1 MRGITGWLEQ
11 WQVPLYL
18 VVIALGAGFGLLL
31 PAVAEPAE
39 HAVTPVLGLLLY
51 VTFLGVPFARLGR
64 ALRDWQFLLT
74 VVLTNFVIAPLV
86 VAVLARFVAGD
97 QALLVGVVFV
107 LLTPCV
113 DYVIVFT
120 GLAGGAQDRLLAAAP
135 LLMLGQLLMLP
146 LYLWFI
152 VGAEFIAAVDFGP
165 FAGAFVLLIVVPL
178 AAAALTQLAAA
189 RSRVGAWLRD
199 AVVAAMVPLMVL
211 TLFVVVAS
219 QLTGVG
225 QRVRDLLGV
234 VPVFLAFAAVML
246 GAGLI
251 AGRVARLDVPSRRA
265 MVFSGVTRNSLVVL
279 PLVLALPAAYDLAPL
294 VVVTQTLVELLI
306 MVVFIRL
313 VPALLPAT
321 VRANSTPSLGI
332 SGRASGN

>member
-18 VVIALGAGFGLLL
+18 VAIALGAGFGLLL

-51 VTFLGVPFARLGR
+51 ATFLGVPFARLGR
-64 ALRDWQFLLT
+64 ALRDWRFLLT
-74 VVLTNFVIAPLV
+74 
-86 VAVLARFVAGD
+86 
-97 QALLVGVVFV
+97 
-107 LLTPCV
+107 
-113 DYVIVFT
+113 
-120 GLAGGAQDRLLAAAP
+120 
-135 LLMLGQLLMLP
+135 
-146 LYLWFI
+146 
-152 VGAEFIAAVDFGP
+152 
-165 FAGAFVLLIVVPL
+165 VVPL

-265 MVFSGVTRNSLVVL
+265 IVFSGVTRNSLVVL

>member
-1 MRGITGWLEQ
+1 
-11 WQVPLYL
+11 
-18 VVIALGAGFGLLL
+18 
-31 PAVAEPAE
+31 
-39 HAVTPVLGLLLY
+39 
-51 VTFLGVPFARLGR
+51 
-64 ALRDWQFLLT
+64 
-74 VVLTNFVIAPLV
+74 
-86 VAVLARFVAGD
+86 
-97 QALLVGVVFV
+97 
-107 LLTPCV
+107 
-113 DYVIVFT
+113 
-120 GLAGGAQDRLLAAAP
+120 
-135 LLMLGQLLMLP
+135 
-146 LYLWFI
+146 
-152 VGAEFIAAVDFGP
+152 
-165 FAGAFVLLIVVPL
+165 
-178 AAAALTQLAAA
+178 
-189 RSRVGAWLRD
+189 
-199 AVVAAMVPLMVL
+199 MVPLMVL

>member
-1 MRGITGWLEQ
+1 M
-11 WQVPLYL
+11 
-18 VVIALGAGFGLLL
+18 
-31 PAVAEPAE
+31 
-39 HAVTPVLGLLLY
+39 LGLLLY
-51 VTFLGVPFARLGR
+51 ATFLGVPFARLGR
-64 ALRDWQFLLT
+64 ALRDWRFLLT
-74 VVLTNFVIAPLV
+74 VVLTNFLIAPRV

-120 GLAGGAQDRLLAAAP
+120 GLEGGAQDRLLAAAP

-146 LYLWFI
+146 LYLWLI

-165 FAGAFVLLIVVPL
+165 VAAAFVLLIVVPL
-178 AAAALTQLAAA
+178 AAAALTQLAAV

-199 AVVAAMVPLMVL
+199 VVVAAMVPLMVL
-211 TLFVVVAS
+211 TLFVAVAS

-234 VPVFLAFAAVML
+234 VPVSLAFAAVML

-251 AGRVARLDVPSRRA
+251 AGRVARLDVPARRA

-279 PLVLALPAAYDLAPL
+279 PLVLALPAAYNLAPL

-321 VRANSTPSLGI
+321 VRANSTPSRAI